1 MNVIN
6 VITQTGNYDIDLGSG
21 LLKNVGELLKLN
33 RKVLIVTD
41 DGVPKEYSEA
51 VAKASKEPV
60 TLVIKQGEESKNLDN
75 LMKLEK
81 TMLEAGFTR
90 GDCVVAVGGGV
101 IGDLSGFAASIY
113 MRGIDF
119 YNIPTTVLS
128 QVDSS
133 IGGKTAVNLGNIKNI
148 VGSFYQPE
156 KVLADVEVLRTLSD
170 RQVAEGLAE
179 ALKMSVTF
187 DPELFALFE
196 AQPAEKLRDEA
207 FLQQVTER
215 ALQIKKRVV
224 EEDVTEQGLRKALNF
239 GHTIGHGIESLCLDG
254 RLFHGE
260 CVAIGMIPMCSPE
273 VRERLLPVLR
283 KLGLP
288 VSCGFTAAQA
298 AEGMAHDKKGSAGT
312 FTIIKTDRIGTFYMK
327 TADIQELTALA
338 AEVCGKEEE

>member
-1 MNVIN
+1 MNLQMELGKDSYEIVIEPGCIGRADEYLN
-6 VITQTGNYDIDLGSG
+6 
-21 LLKNVGELLKLN
+21 LN
-33 RKVLIVTD
+33 RKVLVVTD
-41 DGVPKEYSEA
+41 TGVPPVYAERVAEKCREA
-51 VAKASKEPV
+51 VICRVP
-60 TLVIKQGEESKNLDN
+60 QGEEHKSIESWKML
-75 LMKLEK
+75 LE
-81 TMLEAGFTR
+81 TMLAHSFSR
-90 GDCVVAVGGGV
+90 KDCVAAVGGG
-101 IGDLSGFAASIY
+101 ICGDMGGFAASSY

-187 DPELFALFE
+187 DPELFQLFE

>member
-1 MNVIN
+1 MNLQMELGKDSYEIVIEPGCIGRADEYLN
-6 VITQTGNYDIDLGSG
+6 
-21 LLKNVGELLKLN
+21 LN
-33 RKVLIVTD
+33 RKVLVVTD
-41 DGVPKEYSEA
+41 TGVPPVYAERVAEKCREA
-51 VAKASKEPV
+51 VICRVP
-60 TLVIKQGEESKNLDN
+60 QGEEHKSIETWKML
-75 LMKLEK
+75 LE
-81 TMLEAGFTR
+81 TMLAHSFSR
-90 GDCVVAVGGGV
+90 KDCVAAVGGG
-101 IGDLSGFAASIY
+101 ICGDMGGFAASSY

-187 DPELFALFE
+187 DPELFQLFE

-327 TADIQELTALA
+327 TADIRELTALA
-338 AEVCGKEEE
+338 AEVCGKEED

>member
-1 MNVIN
+1 MSLWMELGKDSYEIV
-6 VITQTGNYDIDLGSG
+6 TGPGCAGRADEY
-21 LLKNVGELLKLN
+21 LN
-33 RKVLIVTD
+33 LDRKVLVVTD
-41 DGVPKEYSEA
+41 SGVPEEYAQRVAGKCREA
-51 VAKASKEPV
+51 VICRVP
-60 TLVIKQGEESKNLDN
+60 QGEEHKSIETWKML
-75 LMKLEK
+75 LE
-81 TMLEAGFTR
+81 TMLSHSFGR
-90 GDCVVAVGGGV
+90 KDCVAAVGGGLC
-101 IGDLSGFAASIY
+101 GDMAGFAASSY

-148 VGSFYQPE
+148 VGSFYQPK
-156 KVLADVEVLRTLSD
+156 KVLVDVEVLRTLSD

-179 ALKMSVTF
+179 ALKMSVAF
-187 DPELFALFE
+187 DRELFEMFE
-196 AQPAEKLRDEA
+196 AQPAEDLRDEA

-260 CVAIGMIPMCSPE
+260 CVAIGMLPMCSPE
-273 VRERLLPVLR
+273 VRERLLPVLK

-288 VSCGFTAAQA
+288 VSCSFSAAQV
-298 AEGMAHDKKGSAGT
+298 AEGMAHDKKGSAGA
-312 FTIIKTDRIGTFYMK
+312 FTIIETDCIGTYRMR
-327 TADIQELTALA
+327 TVNIQELTALA
-338 AEVCGKEEE
+338 AEVCGREEV

>member
-1 MNVIN
+1 MNLQMELGKDSYEIVIEPGCIGRADEYLN
-6 VITQTGNYDIDLGSG
+6 
-21 LLKNVGELLKLN
+21 LN
-33 RKVLIVTD
+33 RKVLVVTD
-41 DGVPKEYSEA
+41 TGVPPVYAERVAEKCREA
-51 VAKASKEPV
+51 VICRVP
-60 TLVIKQGEESKNLDN
+60 QGEEHKSIESWKML
-75 LMKLEK
+75 LE
-81 TMLEAGFTR
+81 TMLAHSFSR
-90 GDCVVAVGGGV
+90 KDCVAAVGGD
-101 IGDLSGFAASIY
+101 ICGDMGGFAASSY

-196 AQPAEKLRDEA
+196 AQPAEKLRDDA

-298 AEGMAHDKKGSAGT
+298 AEGMAHDKKGSAGS